1 MSNEVK
7 TITSA
12 LGLFIFM
19 AENKKSFIAY
29 SDWYGMFKALPDDVA
44 GKLVKH
50 IFAYVNDE
58 NPTSE
63 DYVINALFEQVKSTL
78 KRDLEKWERER
89 NQRSEAG
96 RKSAEKRSTKFND
109 RSTTVNENE
118 RNSTVNVNVSVNDNV
133 SDNVNENKKVFNFKK
148 YLLNLGV
155 DEIVVDT
162 FLQIR
167 KKKKLVNSE
176 IAFNKI
182 KKEIELSKLHPN
194 KALTIA
200 VEKSWGGFEAAW
212 LDKQQTTTPQPIQP
226 KYEKF

>member
-1 MSNEVK
+1 LDFGSQTPNEDSGV
-7 TITSA
+7 
-12 LGLFIFM
+12 FYFM

-29 SDWYGMFKALPDDVA
+29 SDWYGMFKALPDEIA

-78 KRDLEKWERER
+78 KRDLEKWEKER
-89 NQRSEAG
+89 SQRSEAG

-109 RSTTVNENE
+109 RSTTVNEIE
-118 RNSTVNVNVSVNDNV
+118 RNPTVNVSVSVNDSV
-133 SDNVNENKKVFNFKK
+133 SDNNKVFSFKK
-148 YLLNLGV
+148 SLLNLGV
-155 DEIVVDT
+155 DELVVDT

-167 KKKKLVNSE
+167 KKKKLVNSQ

-182 KKEIELSKLHPN
+182 KNEIALSKLHPN
-194 KALTIA
+194 KAITIA

-212 LDKQQTTTPQPIQP
+212 LDKQQQPQQTNQIIY
-226 KYEKF
+226 KNLL